1 MTNQPNRRSNLKTT
15 AAWIETHR
23 FTILRTI
30 DNCLIVFALLAVSA
44 LIARIGFHL
53 DPSLERIAQLIPKL
67 SKSANVSTSSSPRKS
82 AR

>member
-53 DPSLERIAQLIPKL
+53 DPSL
-67 SKSANVSTSSSPRKS
+67 
-82 AR
+82 